1 MKKDINGKVTGV
13 DDVFMLAVLIATVAA
28 IAVVIGL
35 IAFKDSWQILCKY
48 MANSLSS
55 LWQDI
60 WNGIVNFYDWSAKK
74 IKLAIKTC
82 KKYISLYRADSRL
95 RSKLKSKRKNSKR
108 FFTLRMEKN
117 KAPIVG
123 PPIDANVAVSK
134 LRRGFDVITYFRTD
148 ALNIAN
154 RANGKKS
161 ECHQKHD
168 HSFYFSHFHVS
179 LKYIKHHIHSFYVVG
194 G

>member
-1 MKKDINGKVTGV
+1 
-13 DDVFMLAVLIATVAA
+13 
-28 IAVVIGL
+28 
-35 IAFKDSWQILCKY
+35 
-48 MANSLSS
+48 
-55 LWQDI
+55 
-60 WNGIVNFYDWSAKK
+60 
-74 IKLAIKTC
+74 
-82 KKYISLYRADSRL
+82 
-95 RSKLKSKRKNSKR
+95 
-108 FFTLRMEKN
+108 MEKN
-117 KAPIVG
+117 KAPIVE